1 MTRVV
6 LVEDHD
12 MVAEAIGL
20 ALERAGIEVIA
31 RATSVATAV
40 PKSSMP
46 PRNERSLKNPWST
59 ATSRQRLDFGLKSRL
74 SR

>member
-20 ALERAGIEVIA
+20 ALERSGIEVIA
-31 RATSVATAV
+31 RASTVASALADA
-40 PKSSMP
+40 
-46 PRNERSLKNPWST
+46 RR
-59 ATSRQRLDFGLKSRL
+59 G
-74 SR
+74 